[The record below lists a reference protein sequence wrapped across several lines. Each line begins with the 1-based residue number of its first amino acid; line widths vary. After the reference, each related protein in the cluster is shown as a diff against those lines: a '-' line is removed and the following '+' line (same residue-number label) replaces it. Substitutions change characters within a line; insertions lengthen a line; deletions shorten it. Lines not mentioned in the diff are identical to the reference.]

1 MPRRGYTFA
10 VKQALSLLAVLA
22 LGGCGFHPVYATRG
36 GSAPAVAGMAQVDVA
51 RIPERFGQL
60 TRQALEE
67 RLTPNGPGAIH
78 RYRLTTTL
86 ALSSDAIAIRPD
98 TAPTHVRLI
107 GTAHWTLTSE
117 DAAGAPTLAH
127 GTARDVDGYDVI
139 NEQYFNADLD
149 NEATQR
155 RIAHGLA
162 DQIALQ
168 LAIYFEHHPPPP

>member
-1 MPRRGYTFA
+1 M
-10 VKQALSLLAVLA
+10 KHALSLIAVLA
-22 LGGCGFHPVYATRG
+22 ALVPLAGCGFHPLYAKHG

-60 TRQALEE
+60 TREALEQ
-67 RLTPNGPGAIH
+67 RLTPNGPGTFH
-78 RYRLTTTL
+78 RYRLSTTL
-86 ALSSDAIAIRPD
+86 ALSSDAIGIRPD
-98 TAPTHVRLI
+98 TAATHVRLI

-117 DAAGAPTLAH
+117 DVAGAPTLAH
-127 GTARDVDGYDVI
+127 GTAREVDGYDVI
-139 NEQYFNADLD
+139 DEQYFNADLD

-168 LAIYFEHHPPPP
+168 IAVYFERHPPPPP